1 MSQQPNKDQSPLE
14 ATLYQLRPRM
24 PKSLAMRICFEAMPS
39 RGVPH
44 TLFHGVI
51 NGLKIEI
58 NDLHAQSVID
68 GALSL
73 TNGSLIEW
81 KVWLEHYNPSSN
93 EEVGVEKATVL
104 DYSPRHRLGHSL
116 KTDARIRPIIGA
128 HSDFGDED

>member
-1 MSQQPNKDQSPLE
+1 
-14 ATLYQLRPRM
+14 
-24 PKSLAMRICFEAMPS
+24 MPS

-44 TLFHGVI
+44 ALFHGLI

-58 NDLHAQSVID
+58 NDQHAQSVID

-73 TNGSLIEW
+73 TNGSPIEW
-81 KVWLEHYNPSSN
+81 QVWLEYYKPSSD
-93 EEVGVEKATVL
+93 EEVGVGEANVL

-116 KTDARIRPIIGA
+116 KTNARIRPIIGA